1 MSRITPEARTF
12 WRALAVVY
20 AVGFVLT
27 MYYVVSFFLE
37 SAK

>member
-1 MSRITPEARTF
+1 MSRIAPEARIL
-12 WRALAVVY
+12 WRTLAVVY

-27 MYYVVSFFLE
+27 MYYVITFFLE